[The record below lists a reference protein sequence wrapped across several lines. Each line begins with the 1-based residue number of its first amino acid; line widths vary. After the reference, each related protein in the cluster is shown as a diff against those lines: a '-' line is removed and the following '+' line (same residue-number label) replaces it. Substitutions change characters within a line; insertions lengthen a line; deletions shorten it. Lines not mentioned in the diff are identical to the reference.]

1 VLTIRQGPTP
11 ALRPPHPSPLPLWLA
26 LLLHRQNRAT
36 VLPPP
41 WLSVSGLEE
50 ILANEIASPD
60 TFTHGLHEYP
70 AGAAVA
76 ALPYHYLTLSH
87 LLLTHCQSSFSPG
100 ALGTLS
106 TLLRSI
112 REVRQAKMRKSMGDL
127 EGGGVVSL
135 RGVGAL
141 EVAEERGFVTGVIGG
156 LRKLGESRES
166 ARRERE
172 GEDGGGGGGGL
183 GGVDDEDEDEE
194 MEQSMEY

>member
-1 VLTIRQGPTP
+1 
-11 ALRPPHPSPLPLWLA
+11 
-26 LLLHRQNRAT
+26 
-36 VLPPP
+36 
-41 WLSVSGLEE
+41 
-50 ILANEIASPD
+50 
-60 TFTHGLHEYP
+60 
-70 AGAAVA
+70 
-76 ALPYHYLTLSH
+76 
-87 LLLTHCQSSFSPG
+87 
-100 ALGTLS
+100 
-106 TLLRSI
+106 
-112 REVRQAKMRKSMGDL
+112 MRKSMGDL